1 MNITLYIIRFLYR
14 IRYQLIFGSVI
25 VTGLVIYFSRFIPKT
40 YTVKTTIYTGIVTDT
55 GLNSDQQ
62 PTNWKSVENMWIS
75 GYFAH
80 GYADDMICVE
90 SIDTIHKMIH
100 TGQHTVYGFMTGA
113 PWRQWFALNLLEEET
128 EPH

>member
-1 MNITLYIIRFLYR
+1 MIGKIQESGMAKEGKEAPFPVFG
-14 IRYQLIFGSVI
+14 YQEERPS
-25 VTGLVIYFSRFIPKT
+25 S
-40 YTVKTTIYTGIVTDT
+40 
-55 GLNSDQQ
+55 
-62 PTNWKSVENMWIS
+62 WKSVENMWIS

-80 GYADDMICVE
+80 GYADDK

-113 PWRQWFALNLLEEET
+113 PWRQWFALNLLEEEET

>member
-1 MNITLYIIRFLYR
+1 MAKEGKQAPFPVFG
-14 IRYQLIFGSVI
+14 YQEERPS
-25 VTGLVIYFSRFIPKT
+25 S
-40 YTVKTTIYTGIVTDT
+40 
-55 GLNSDQQ
+55 
-62 PTNWKSVENMWIS
+62 WKSVENMWIS

-113 PWRQWFALNLLEEET
+113 PWRQWFALNLLEEEET

>member
-1 MNITLYIIRFLYR
+1 MIGKIQESGIAKEGKEAPFPVFG
-14 IRYQLIFGSVI
+14 YQEERPS
-25 VTGLVIYFSRFIPKT
+25 S
-40 YTVKTTIYTGIVTDT
+40 
-55 GLNSDQQ
+55 
-62 PTNWKSVENMWIS
+62 WKSVENMWIS

>member
-1 MNITLYIIRFLYR
+1 MAKEGKEAPFPVFG
-14 IRYQLIFGSVI
+14 YQEERPS
-25 VTGLVIYFSRFIPKT
+25 S
-40 YTVKTTIYTGIVTDT
+40 
-55 GLNSDQQ
+55 
-62 PTNWKSVENMWIS
+62 WKSVENMWIS

-100 TGQHTVYGFMTGA
+100 TRQHTVYGFMTGA

>member
-1 MNITLYIIRFLYR
+1 MIGKIQESGMAKEGKEAPFPVFG
-14 IRYQLIFGSVI
+14 YQEERPS
-25 VTGLVIYFSRFIPKT
+25 S
-40 YTVKTTIYTGIVTDT
+40 
-55 GLNSDQQ
+55 
-62 PTNWKSVENMWIS
+62 WKSVENMWIS
-75 GYFAH
+75 GYFA
-80 GYADDMICVE
+80 E